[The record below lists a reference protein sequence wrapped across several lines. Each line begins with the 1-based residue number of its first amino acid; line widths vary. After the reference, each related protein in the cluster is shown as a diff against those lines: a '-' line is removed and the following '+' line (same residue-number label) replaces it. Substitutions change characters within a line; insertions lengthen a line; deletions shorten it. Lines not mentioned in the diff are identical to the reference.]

1 MARKLKAARAQD
13 APSLDENVIGRVKR
27 AGVIILGASANHPW
41 IEVCYEGDLM
51 HTERFALPGVSQIF
65 VEELPQKTIL
75 FEPPRTMIY
84 LDGPHHIEIRRE
96 GDNIVVRGH
105 RPDELQV

>member
-1 MARKLKAARAQD
+1 MTNSKPADDNL
-13 APSLDENVIGRVKR
+13 LGRVKR
-27 AGVIILGASANHPW
+27 AGVIILGVSGNRPW

-51 HTERFALPGVSQIF
+51 HTERFELPASAAQVF

-84 LDGPHHIEIRRE
+84 LDGAHNIEIRRE
-96 GDNIVVRGH
+96 GENVVVRGTMA
-105 RPDELQV
+105 DEPQV

>member
-1 MARKLKAARAQD
+1 MKPLPRED
-13 APSLDENVIGRVKR
+13 TIIGRVKR
-27 AGVIILGASANHPW
+27 AGVIILGVSANRPW

-51 HTERFALPGVSQIF
+51 HTERFELPAAAQVF

-84 LDGPHHIEIRRE
+84 LDGPHNLEICRE
-96 GDNIVVRGH
+96 GENVVVRGKK
-105 RPDELQV
+105 PDPQV

>member
-1 MARKLKAARAQD
+1 MSATAAKD
-13 APSLDENVIGRVKR
+13 DVIGRVKR
-27 AGVIILGASANHPW
+27 AGVIILGVSGNRPW

-51 HTERFALPGVSQIF
+51 HTERFELPASAAQVF

-84 LDGPHHIEIRRE
+84 LDGAHNIEIRRE
-96 GDNIVVRGH
+96 GENVVVRGT
-105 RPDELQV
+105 RAGEPGVG

>member
-1 MARKLKAARAQD
+1 MSPAVPED
-13 APSLDENVIGRVKR
+13 NVIGRVKR
-27 AGVIILGASANHPW
+27 AGVIILGVSANRPW

-51 HTERFALPGVSQIF
+51 HTERFELPGAAQVF

-84 LDGPHHIEIRRE
+84 LDGPHNLEIGRE
-96 GDNIVVRGH
+96 GENVVVRG
-105 RPDELQV
+105 RKPDPQV

>member
-1 MARKLKAARAQD
+1 VPPKRKATRAQ
-13 APSLDENVIGRVKR
+13 ASPSADENLVGRVKR
-27 AGVIILGASANHPW
+27 AGVIILGVSSNRPW

-51 HTERFALPGVSQIF
+51 HTEKFPLPAGAAQIF

-96 GDNIVVRGH
+96 GETIVVRGK
-105 RPDELQV
+105 RPDDQV

>member
-1 MARKLKAARAQD
+1 MTATSGSD
-13 APSLDENVIGRVKR
+13 NVLGRVKR
-27 AGVIILGASANHPW
+27 AGVIILGVSANRTW

-51 HTERFALPGVSQIF
+51 HTERFELPSGASQVY

-84 LDGPHHIEIRRE
+84 LDGPHNLEICRE
-96 GDNIVVRGH
+96 GETFVIRGKK
-105 RPDELQV
+105 PDALV

>member
-1 MARKLKAARAQD
+1 MSD
-13 APSLDENVIGRVKR
+13 SPDDNVLGRVKR
-27 AGVIILGASANHPW
+27 AGVIILGVSANRPW

-51 HTERFALPGVSQIF
+51 HTERFELPGTAQVF

-84 LDGPHHIEIRRE
+84 LDGPHNLEICRE
-96 GDNIVVRGH
+96 GANVVVRGKK
-105 RPDELQV
+105 PDPLV

>member
-1 MARKLKAARAQD
+1 MTEDRESD
-13 APSLDENVIGRVKR
+13 NVLGRVKR
-27 AGVIILGASANHPW
+27 AGVIILGCSANRPW

-51 HTERFALPGVSQIF
+51 HTERFELPAGAAQVF

-84 LDGPHHIEIRRE
+84 LDGPHNLEICRE
-96 GDNIVVRGH
+96 GDNVVVRG
-105 RPDELQV
+105 RKPDPQV

>member
-1 MARKLKAARAQD
+1 MNQR
-13 APSLDENVIGRVKR
+13 SDEEMLIGRVKR
-27 AGVIILGASANHPW
+27 AGVIILGVSGSRPW

-51 HTERFALPGVSQIF
+51 HTERFELPASAAQVF

-84 LDGPHHIEIRRE
+84 LDGAHNIEIRRE
-96 GDNIVVRGH
+96 GDNVVVRGT
-105 RPDELQV
+105 RAENLA

>member
-1 MARKLKAARAQD
+1 MTARSESD
-13 APSLDENVIGRVKR
+13 NVLGRVKR
-27 AGVIILGASANHPW
+27 AGVIILGFSANRPW

-51 HTERFALPGVSQIF
+51 HTERFELPAVAQVF

-84 LDGPHHIEIRRE
+84 LDGPHNIEICRE
-96 GDNIVVRGH
+96 GEMFVIRGNK
-105 RPDELQV
+105 PDPQV

>member
-1 MARKLKAARAQD
+1 MATKSD
-13 APSLDENVIGRVKR
+13 TDNVIGRVKR
-27 AGVIILGASANHPW
+27 AGVIILGVSANRPW

-51 HTERFALPGVSQIF
+51 HTEKFELPAGAAQVF

-96 GDNIVVRGH
+96 GDNIVVRGE
-105 RPDELQV
+105 RAGEPLA